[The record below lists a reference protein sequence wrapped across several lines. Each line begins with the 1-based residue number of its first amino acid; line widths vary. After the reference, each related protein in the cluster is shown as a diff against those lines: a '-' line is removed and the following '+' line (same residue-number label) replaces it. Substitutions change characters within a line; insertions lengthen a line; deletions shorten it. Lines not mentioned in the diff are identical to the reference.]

1 MQEVKITKEQFD
13 HINRFRYD
21 QEKKYKY
28 ILNHVLG
35 SLYSFTEDTVFIT
48 YNDPHNYYLVFDGEK
63 LPSEKIQPSSIVER
77 RTHGIH

>member
-35 SLYSFTEDTVFIT
+35 PHYSFTEDTVFIT
-48 YNDPHNYYLVFDGEK
+48 YNDTHNYYLVFDGEK
-63 LPSEKIQPSSIVER
+63 LPSGKIQPTSITGRSNNGVR
-77 RTHGIH
+77 